1 MSVVA
6 IQLVRYVMA
15 IRNNFVYEDYKAE
28 GNIFA
33 LCESGSFYLDDTV
46 QKSVVNPEE
55 GAYFEKG
62 KRYLRKANTPLKLHL
77 FRFEADEKL
86 IFKSHITFKNKNR
99 IFSNLE
105 LLKRLNNDIY
115 SENFEYKAH
124 IFNDIVNLYK
134 FENTN
139 LSGEKIIND
148 EIVSMA
154 VKTLNQ
160 DFFRNVELTSFAE
173 KYKISY
179 VQFLR
184 RFKAETGMT
193 PFEYT
198 ARLKIKRAEYLLVN
212 TDLAIKDISPVCGF
226 ENEYYF
232 SNFFKKRKGCSPSK
246 YRAEFSIM

>member
-1 MSVVA
+1 M
-6 IQLVRYVMA
+6 
-15 IRNNFVYEDYKAE
+15 
-28 GNIFA
+28 
-33 LCESGSFYLDDTV
+33 
-46 QKSVVNPEE
+46 
-55 GAYFEKG
+55 
-62 KRYLRKANTPLKLHL
+62 
-77 FRFEADEKL
+77 
-86 IFKSHITFKNKNR
+86 
-99 IFSNLE
+99 
-105 LLKRLNNDIY
+105 
-115 SENFEYKAH
+115 
-124 IFNDIVNLYK
+124 YK